1 MCGLLTC
8 KILLVLKR
16 IVERSFVLTV
26 ERLSQKFHRD

>member
-8 KILLVLKR
+8 KILKVLKR

-26 ERLSQKFHRD
+26 